1 MSETPQKRAVR
12 KYRQRLSERGLARFE
27 VFGLKRDQL
36 LIRSLARQLAD
47 QGPEAQRIRDAVH
60 RCIAPKSPQKGGI
73 LKALRRS
80 PLVGV
85 EISVARPATTGRRVD
100 L

>member
-12 KYRQRLSERGLARFE
+12 KYRQRLSERGMARFE
-27 VFGLKRDQL
+27 VFGLKRDQP
-36 LIRSLARQLAD
+36 LIRSLARQLAN
-47 QGPEAQRIRDAVH
+47 QGPEALRIRDAVH
-60 RCIAPKSPQKGGI
+60 RSISPQLPQKGGI
-73 LKALRRS
+73 LRALRRS

-85 EISVARPATTGRRVD
+85 DIHLTRPVTSGRRVD